1 MAFDGSDV
9 YQLAGSLG
17 LPELEQVARAAG
29 VMNVLQVTAY
39 YTERRVRHSLARVI
53 EYQTGETELRVA
65 YEGVNVGKP
74 MVLPVERDTM
84 EALNAVLLAVNFG
97 RLSYQAGLSH
107 ADQCLWL
114 IQRAAGT
121 HVHGIMLAPE
131 RPEPPWSTIVNAID
145 AYLPE
150 AIREI
155 PLRRR

>member
-9 YQLAGSLG
+9 YQLAGRLG

-53 EYQTGETELRVA
+53 EYQPGETELHVA

-74 MVLPVERDTM
+74 MVLPVERDRM

-97 RLSYQAGLSH
+97 RLSHQAGLSYG
-107 ADQCLWL
+107 DQCLWL

-121 HVHGIMLAPE
+121 HVYGIMLAPE
-131 RPEPPWSTIVNAID
+131 RQNRPGRQ
-145 AYLPE
+145 L
-150 AIREI
+150 
-155 PLRRR
+155 